1 MSDHD
6 RMGPVEAR
14 AYSAAPGRATGTAV
28 VGILWLCAACGGDSS
43 VADLRARNAASESG
57 DIVVAAPWPWEDR
70 PGLLYEQGLRM
81 AVEEVNRDGG
91 IRGREMTLE
100 KRDDGESVTRGRL
113 VARELGSDPGV
124 LAVIGHM
131 QSYVTVPASVVYDM
145 SGLVHIAPVA
155 TASSLTRRG
164 SDRVFRLV
172 FTDLELGATMAEYA
186 ARQGYRRV
194 AIYYV
199 RNRYGRALANAFEE
213 RALQLGVEIPARS
226 SYDSDVRVRQLTLQP
241 EVARWRHL
249 EPDALFLAAEVPA
262 AGHLVRAFRE
272 AGVDLPVIGGDAM
285 SSEALIRIGGEATE
299 GTVVGSIF
307 HPGRPDPEV
316 RRFVE
321 RFRERHGRRPDVSA
335 ALGYD
340 AVRLLAHAMRR
351 APTAAPGD
359 VALALHG
366 VEEWDGVT
374 GGVAFDSAGNRVATP
389 VVLTVV
395 RDGEFEYLETS
406 GDAARA
412 PDGGARPEAVR

>member
-6 RMGPVEAR
+6 RTAPVGAR
-14 AYSAAPGRATGTAV
+14 ARTPGPGTA
-28 VGILWLCAACGGDSS
+28 GAALAGLLWLCAACGGDGSA
-43 VADLRARNAASESG
+43 ADLRARNASSGAG

-70 PGLLYEQGLRM
+70 PGLLYEEGLRM

-113 VARELGSDPGV
+113 VARELGSDPDV
-124 LAVIGHM
+124 LAVIGHL
-131 QSYVTVPASVVYDM
+131 QSYVTVPASVIYDM
-145 SGLVHIAPVA
+145 SGLVQIAPVA

-164 SDRVFRLV
+164 SDGVFRLV
-172 FTDLELGATMAEYA
+172 FTDHELGATMAEYA
-186 ARQGYRRV
+186 ARQGFRRV

-213 RALQLGVEIPARS
+213 RALQLGVGIPARS
-226 SYDSDVRVRQLTLQP
+226 SYDAEVRFGELSLQP
-241 EVARWRHL
+241 EVAKWRHL
-249 EPDALFLAAEVPA
+249 EPDALFLAAEVPE
-262 AGHLVRAFRE
+262 AGRLVRAFRE

-285 SSEALIRIGGEATE
+285 SSEGLIRLGGEATE
-299 GTVVGSIF
+299 GTVVGTIF

-321 RFRERHGRRPDVSA
+321 RFRERHGGPPDVSA

-351 APTAAPGD
+351 APTADPEQ
-359 VALALHG
+359 VARALHG
-366 VEEWDGVT
+366 LEGWEGVT
-374 GGVAFDSAGNRVATP
+374 GRVAFDSAGNRVSTP

-395 RDGEFEYLETS
+395 RDGAFEYLETA
-406 GDAARA
+406 GDEARA
-412 PDGGARPEAVR
+412 AAGGTPGGDDR